1 MTTEDAARD
10 ADRREIQR
18 LRELIAHNSDWL
30 WEVDAQGRY
39 TFCSEH
45 SLALLGYPP
54 QDVLGR
60 TPFDFM
66 PPAEAERV
74 GAEFAAI
81 VAERRPFAGLINRN
95 LHADGRVRVLETSG
109 IPLFA
114 DDGSLAG
121 YRGIDRDITPL
132 IGSLSP
138 RLVQLEALYAA
149 APVALGLIDRT
160 GCFVTANRA
169 LCQLLNP
176 GSGASLI
183 GLLAADYLPA
193 DQLDVTE
200 LFTRLL
206 DAERLPAQ
214 PLERDGRAYQASVQ
228 AVRASDD
235 ALIGLTLAITDVTEL
250 QRIRRQLAETNAQLE
265 RANARLSELAET
277 DHLTAL
283 PNRRRFDETL
293 QIETARALHEG
304 TPLSLLLIDV
314 DFFKRYNDRYGHQA
328 GDECLRLLARLLRE
342 IVQRPTDLPCRFGG
356 EEFAIVL
363 PATGAAA
370 AQQVAE
376 RLRHRLHGCAVP
388 HGSSPAGRITVS
400 IGTATLDEQP
410 TVTGPLRLGEL
421 AASLVEVADRC
432 LYLAKREGRN
442 QVMAARV

>member
-1 MTTEDAARD
+1 M
-10 ADRREIQR
+10 
-18 LRELIAHNSDWL
+18 
-30 WEVDAQGRY
+30 
-39 TFCSEH
+39 
-45 SLALLGYPP
+45 
-54 QDVLGR
+54 
-60 TPFDFM
+60 
-66 PPAEAERV
+66 
-74 GAEFAAI
+74 
-81 VAERRPFAGLINRN
+81 
-95 LHADGRVRVLETSG
+95 
-109 IPLFA
+109 
-114 DDGSLAG
+114 
-121 YRGIDRDITPL
+121 
-132 IGSLSP
+132 
-138 RLVQLEALYAA
+138 
-149 APVALGLIDRT
+149 
-160 GCFVTANRA
+160 
-169 LCQLLNP
+169 
-176 GSGASLI
+176 
-183 GLLAADYLPA
+183 
-193 DQLDVTE
+193 
-200 LFTRLL
+200 
-206 DAERLPAQ
+206 
-214 PLERDGRAYQASVQ
+214 
-228 AVRASDD
+228 
-235 ALIGLTLAITDVTEL
+235 

-293 QIETARALHEG
+293 QIETARALREG